1 MFLTDLLLFEY
12 TDSGCAERPV
22 LDINTEI
29 SSSAFGV
36 GAGLFLLDI
45 HISFVYNPLAE
56 AVPRLSGVGIEP
68 HTCWIRSAASL
79 GFHGCPAARGTHC
92 WARLYMAEKF
102 QYHNHLNPSFTAHS
116 NRKWP

>member
-1 MFLTDLLLFEY
+1 M
-12 TDSGCAERPV
+12 

-36 GAGLFLLDI
+36 GAGLFLSDI

-68 HTCWIRSAASL
+68 HMLDQECSISGFSWMPSSQGHPLL
-79 GFHGCPAARGTHC
+79 GSVVHG
-92 WARLYMAEKF
+92 
-102 QYHNHLNPSFTAHS
+102 
-116 NRKWP
+116 